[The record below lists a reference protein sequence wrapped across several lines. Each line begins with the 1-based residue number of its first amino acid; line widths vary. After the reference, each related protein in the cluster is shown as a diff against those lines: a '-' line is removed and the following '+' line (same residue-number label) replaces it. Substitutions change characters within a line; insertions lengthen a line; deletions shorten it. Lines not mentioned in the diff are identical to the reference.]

1 MNSFFARIKRK
12 FNNTFIARYL
22 HKRRVNNNNTN
33 IYNKSFTGIMSAPE
47 TLDGLNNDTIDET
60 TNAADVKF
68 ILDPKTQVMYFST
81 ILNKCDIESD
91 YSLFDLKRIITE
103 HNIKIED
110 LILDDVFESE
120 IDICDGHDGDDDD
133 DDARIIEKNYDIF
146 KTKMRLFYVII
157 ANNLHDRIF
166 NKKKVYTLSASSHC
180 VGVFQYD
187 NYIIRIDDSPHCFDS
202 EKEVIKQIGNKE
214 TNVVLPFFTH
224 INLPERKTQDTTV
237 EDGNGNG
244 NGDVAD
250 TDDETDPL
258 LNKNKQTEHKNP
270 SLFAFD
276 ESSGLSYSTHLKNTF
291 KKYNLSFSVQPY
303 IKNTE
308 SLLYWVK
315 DNITHRYN
323 LNLIHVR
330 KTVIIPL
337 FYKCACLIETLH
349 LYDIVHGDIKPDNI
363 LIEQTGKFKL
373 MNENCS
379 LHFSV
384 YLIDYGLSGRA
395 NINIGTGGTTP
406 YCHPEFRNIR
416 DSADTENYRWGK
428 VQKKHDVWS
437 LGLAFLTLYVY
448 AKFNSY
454 YHKFPSYFFDKNGYI
469 TPMVIDTIADQ
480 HIGSLFRD
488 MMTGDCISITEV
500 KDRLHRILL

>member
-12 FNNTFIARYL
+12 FNNSFLARYL
-22 HKRRVNNNNTN
+22 HRRQVNNNNTN
-33 IYNKSFTGIMSAPE
+33 IYNKSFTFTGIMSAPE
-47 TLDGLNNDTIDET
+47 TLDDINNEPVDAPI
-60 TNAADVKF
+60 NAVDDKKVK
-68 ILDPKTQVMYFST
+68 YFST

-91 YSLFDLKRIITE
+91 YSLFDLKRIVTE
-103 HNIKIED
+103 HKIKIED

-120 IDICDGHDGDDDD
+120 IDICDG
-133 DDARIIEKNYDIF
+133 DARIIEKNYDIF

-157 ANNLHDRIF
+157 ANNLHEIIF
-166 NKKKVYTLSASSHC
+166 HKKKVYTLSSSTYC
-180 VGVFQYD
+180 VGVFHYD

-224 INLPERKTQDTTV
+224 INLPEKKTQETIR
-237 EDGNGNG
+237 GNG

-250 TDDETDPL
+250 TDDDETAPI
-258 LNKNKQTEHKNP
+258 LNKYKQTEHKHS

-276 ESSGLSYSTHLKNTF
+276 ENSGVSYSTHLKNTF

-308 SLLYWVK
+308 SLIYWVK

-363 LIEQTGKFKL
+363 LIEQTDKFNL
-373 MNENCS
+373 TSDNCS

-454 YHKFPSYFFDKNGYI
+454 YHKFPAYFFDKNGYI
-469 TPMVIDTIADQ
+469 MPMIIDTIADQ
-480 HIGSLFRD
+480 RIGSLFRD
-488 MMTGDCISITEV
+488 MMTGTSIPITEV
-500 KDRLHRILL
+500 KERLHNILL